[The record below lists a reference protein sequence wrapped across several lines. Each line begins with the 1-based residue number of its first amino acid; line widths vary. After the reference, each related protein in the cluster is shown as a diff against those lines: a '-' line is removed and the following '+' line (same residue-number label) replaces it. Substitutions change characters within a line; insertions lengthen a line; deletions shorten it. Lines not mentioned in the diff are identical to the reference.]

1 MQIVPLSEGSFTID
15 GTKDFVPFNTEKD
28 NLQERPRGSLLVE
41 IQPFAVV
48 MKNDVILL
56 DTGLGFNDTD
66 DTLQIHHN
74 LKMAGIQPDD
84 VTKVL
89 LTHLHKDHAGGIG
102 KNGILNFP
110 NAQYFVHAK
119 EWAYALEKGMP
130 SYDEND
136 FMLLHQH
143 PQLTLLNDDAGTIQE
158 GIRFEMPGG
167 HCPYH
172 LAYWLE
178 ESGEIIFFGGDVA
191 PQLQQMK
198 NKFIAKYD
206 FDGRKSMEQR
216 VIWWEEG
223 TQNKWSFLFYHDIKT
238 PVFRAGS

>member
-15 GTKDFVPFNTEKD
+15 GTKDFIPFNTDTD

-41 IQPFAVV
+41 IQPFAVK
-48 MKNDVILL
+48 MNKDVVLL
-56 DTGLGFNDTD
+56 DTGLGFNDTE

-74 LKMAGIQPDD
+74 LKMAGIQPED

-102 KNGILNFP
+102 KNGKLNFP
-110 NAQYFVHAK
+110 NSQYFVHAQ
-119 EWAYALEKGMP
+119 EWTYAVEKGMP

-136 FMLLHQH
+136 FMLLHKH
-143 PQLTLLNDDAGTIQE
+143 PQLTLLNDTSGIIQD
-158 GIRFEMPGG
+158 GISFEMPGG

-172 LAYWLE
+172 LAFWLE
-178 ESGEIIFFGGDVA
+178 ESGETIFFGGDVA

-216 VIWWEEG
+216 VLWWEEG
-223 TQNKWSFLFYHDIKT
+223 TQNNWSFLFYHDIKI
-238 PVFRAGS
+238 PFFKAGS